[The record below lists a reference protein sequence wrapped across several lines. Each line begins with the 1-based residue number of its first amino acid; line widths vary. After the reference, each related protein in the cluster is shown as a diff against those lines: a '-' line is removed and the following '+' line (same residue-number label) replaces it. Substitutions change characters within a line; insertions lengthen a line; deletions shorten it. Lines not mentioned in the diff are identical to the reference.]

1 MKKTNRKAPD
11 RIILFEIGIILALL
25 AVNFVL
31 EMGYQSSFTI
41 PDEQEDLFY
50 DTAYVYTEPL
60 PEPKTE
66 PEKQEQ
72 VKQAEAIFFNPTAAI
87 KFVQQIFDVPDLI
100 MAPPSN
106 TIPKPIPFIPTK
118 PAIDSSF
125 IMDNIADVM
134 PQFPGGSN
142 ALGNY
147 IRDNYRITD
156 RMYDYAKEVELVL
169 QFVINR
175 NGDISDIQVLKC
187 SHPGLG
193 AEQEAIRMYKSMP
206 KWQPAQHHGRPANI
220 RLKQPIKIQIY

>member
-1 MKKTNRKAPD
+1 MKKSNRKAPD

-25 AVNFVL
+25 SINYVL
-31 EMGYQSSFTI
+31 EMGYQSKFTV
-41 PDEQEDLFY
+41 PTEEEDLFY
-50 DTAYVYTEPL
+50 DTAYVYTEPIDQ
-60 PEPKTE
+60 PKIE
-66 PEKQEQ
+66 PEKQEPA
-72 VKQAEAIFFNPTAAI
+72 KAEAIFFNPTAAL
-87 KFVQQIFDVPDLI
+87 KFVQQIFDVPDLV

-106 TIPKPIPFIPTK
+106 AIPKPIPYIPTK
-118 PAIDSSF
+118 PSIDSSF

-156 RMYDYAKEVELVL
+156 RMYDYVKEVELVL
-169 QFVINR
+169 QFVVDK
-175 NGDISDIQVLKC
+175 NGDISDIQVIRC

-193 AEQEAIRMYKSMP
+193 AEQEAIRLYKSMP
-206 KWQPAQHHGRPANI
+206 KWQPAQHQGRPANL